1 MRQPA
6 SRRRY
11 RDGVARYFATT
22 PIYYV
27 NDVPHMGHAYT
38 TLSGDALC
46 RWRRLHGDEVF
57 YLTGTDEHG
66 LKVQRAAEQNGLTP
80 QEQADRTS
88 RRFRAAWDLLDIAY
102 DDFIRTTEPRHHTAV
117 QTLLERCYENGYV
130 YKDSYQGAYCVSCEA
145 YYAEADLID
154 GDCPIH
160 EFPVEQMSEDNYF
173 FRLSAFRDRLLEWF
187 EAVPDNI
194 TPERYRNEARALVRG
209 GLEDLSITRTSLD
222 WGIPVPWDRKHV
234 FYVWYDALT
243 NYATAAGYGT
253 DDERF
258 ATWWP
263 AVRHLLGKD
272 IIRFHCVYWPAMLM
286 AAGVEP
292 LPRFHVHGWLLVSG
306 AKMAKTSVVQIAP
319 ADLAA
324 SLGVDGLRY
333 SVLRDNPFG
342 PDSDFS
348 YEALVQRCNSDLA
361 NGLGN
366 LLQRVTTIVAR
377 SCGSVGS
384 RPAPGSS
391 LGAVAA
397 RAYEATAA
405 AWDRVQ
411 PSVALEETWRIV
423 RETNE
428 YLQAHQPWKLDPGP
442 ELDAVLGDALEAL
455 RIVAVLA
462 HPAMPRS
469 CAEVWRRIGLDGDP
483 SDARLPEAVH
493 WGQYPGGLTVEV
505 GDPLF
510 PRLSVD

>member
-1 MRQPA
+1 MGRF
-6 SRRRY
+6 
-11 RDGVARYFATT
+11 FATT

-38 TLSGDALC
+38 TLNGDALC
-46 RWRRLHGDEVF
+46 RWRRLHGDDVF

-88 RRFRAAWDLLDIAY
+88 KRFREAWDLLDIAY

-130 YKDSYQGAYCVSCEA
+130 YKDTYQGAYCVSCEA
-145 YYAEADLID
+145 YYAEAELID

-160 EFPVEQMSEDNYF
+160 EHPIEQMSEDNYF
-173 FRLSAFRDRLLEWF
+173 FRLSAFRDRLLQWF
-187 EAVPDNI
+187 DDVPDNI
-194 TPERYRNEARALVRG
+194 TPGGYRNEARALVRG
-209 GLEDLSITRTSLD
+209 GLEDLSITRTSLT
-222 WGIPVPWDRKHV
+222 WGIPVPWDPRHV

-272 IIRFHCVYWPAMLM
+272 IIRFHCVYWPAMLL
-286 AAGVEP
+286 AADVSP
-292 LPRFHVHGWLLVSG
+292 LPRFHVHGWLLLSG
-306 AKMAKTSVVQIAP
+306 AKMAKSSLVQIAP
-319 ADLAA
+319 AEMAA
-324 SLGVDGLRY
+324 DIGVDGLRY

-377 SCGSVGS
+377 SCGAVGS
-384 RPAPGSS
+384 APAPDSP
-391 LGAVAA
+391 LAAVVAQAYAA
-397 RAYEATAA
+397 AA
-405 AWDRVQ
+405 EAWDRVQ
-411 PSVALEETWRIV
+411 PSVALEATWRIV
-423 RETNE
+423 GETNE
-428 YLQAHQPWKLDPGP
+428 YLQAREPWKLDAGP
-442 ELDAVLGDALEAL
+442 ELDVVLGDALEAL
-455 RIVAVLA
+455 RIIAVLA
-462 HPAMPRS
+462 YPAMPRS
-469 CAEVWRRIGLDGDP
+469 CAEVWRRIGLDGDL
-483 SDARLPEAVH
+483 STARLPEAAH
-493 WGQYPGGLTVEV
+493 WGQYPAGLAVDLGG
-505 GDPLF
+505 PLF

>member
-1 MRQPA
+1 M
-6 SRRRY
+6 
-11 RDGVARYFATT
+11 
-22 PIYYV
+22 
-27 NDVPHMGHAYT
+27 
-38 TLSGDALC
+38 
-46 RWRRLHGDEVF
+46 
-57 YLTGTDEHG
+57 
-66 LKVQRAAEQNGLTP
+66 
-80 QEQADRTS
+80 
-88 RRFRAAWDLLDIAY
+88 
-102 DDFIRTTEPRHHTAV
+102 
-117 QTLLERCYENGYV
+117 
-130 YKDSYQGAYCVSCEA
+130 
-145 YYAEADLID
+145 
-154 GDCPIH
+154 
-160 EFPVEQMSEDNYF
+160 
-173 FRLSAFRDRLLEWF
+173 
-187 EAVPDNI
+187 
-194 TPERYRNEARALVRG
+194 RG
-209 GLEDLSITRTSLD
+209 GLEDLSITRTSLQ

-306 AKMAKTSVVQIAP
+306 TKMAKTSVVQIAP

-384 RPAPGSS
+384 RPAPGSP

-397 RAYEATAA
+397 QAYEATAA

-455 RIVAVLA
+455 RILAVLA

-483 SDARLPEAVH
+483 ADARLPEAVH